1 MSKCLSL
8 CKELR
13 PSISLSN
20 ESESFRT
27 SDSKF
32 INPSKVLEFESSIS
46 RDTTELFKLL
56 AISQSSGA

>member
-1 MSKCLSL
+1 M
-8 CKELR
+8 
-13 PSISLSN
+13 SN
-20 ESESFRT
+20 ESESFRM